1 MAVWLPRSE
10 DRSMVNLNAIRA
22 IDIHTHAE
30 EPCGLHAEDGYDDL
44 QTRMAK
50 YFGAPWTHPPTVPE
64 TAAHYRAQNI
74 AAGIFPVGGEGETG
88 DRRYKNEEGAPQA
101 AENSDV
107 LSPVA
112 PIGPHK

>member
-1 MAVWLPRSE
+1 
-10 DRSMVNLNAIRA
+10 MVNLNAIRA

-30 EPCGLHAEDGYDDL
+30 EPCGLHAQDGYDDL

-74 AAGIFPVGGEGETG
+74 ARIRSTRPS
-88 DRRYKNEEGAPQA
+88 RRPG
-101 AENSDV
+101 
-107 LSPVA
+107 SPRFSTPGRRASVPA
-112 PIGPHK
+112 